1 MEKATVIYN
10 PVFKDNRGTF
20 APLPL
25 KYVDGVTPIL
35 NKTWVQSNISYNPK
49 IWTFRGMHYQNY
61 PYEQA
66 KLVKVIKGKII
77 DFFFDMRQLSDE
89 YAICGSAIVEEGYE
103 ILVPRG
109 YAHGFITM
117 EENTIVQYLVD
128 NEYKVDA
135 EGSILWTSV
144 PALMSTIKKLMPYFN
159 IMDATVSTKDMNAEV
174 MVDWLN
180 RHIINKEKAL
190 VTANIR
196 TYMHIRIFS
205 LIMILK

>member
-180 RHIINKEKAL
+180 RHIINKENEDK
-190 VTANIR
+190 
-196 TYMHIRIFS
+196 
-205 LIMILK
+205 

>member
-25 KYVDGVTPIL
+25 KYVDSMLPIL

-49 IWTFRGMHYQNY
+49 RMTFRGMHYQRE

-89 YAICGSAIVEEGYE
+89 YAICGSSIIEEGYE

-109 YAHGFITM
+109 YAHGFITL
-117 EENTIVQYLVD
+117 EDDTIVQYLVD
-128 NEYKVDA
+128 NDYSVKS
-135 EGSILWTSV
+135 EGSILWKSI
-144 PALMSTIKKLMPYFN
+144 PTIISILDKQLVYFN
-159 IMDATVSTKDMNAEV
+159 ADDVITSKKDKLAQT

-180 RHIINKEKAL
+180 RHLINKE
-190 VTANIR
+190 NE
-196 TYMHIRIFS
+196 H
-205 LIMILK
+205 